1 MDLFAT
7 ALGDMLADPHVGV
20 DAVWRRGGADPAAPV
35 RVVRSSPDRVASA
48 FDTAVVQATDV
59 LTVAVSDRPD
69 LTPGDIFIVGPD
81 TLVVQ
86 HAERDGSGVA
96 WRVFCRR

>member
-35 RVVRSSPDRVASA
+35 RVASA
-48 FDTAVVQATDV
+48 FDTAVIHATDL
-59 LTVAVSDRPD
+59 LTVAVMDVPD
-69 LTPGDIFIVGPD
+69 LTPGDTLTLGPD

-86 HAERDGSGVA
+86 HAERDASGVA